1 MKFFE
6 KYFPEKRRFRIF
18 AWAYLSLFL
27 ILFSYLFARQIWQ
40 KDDYLEKERLQ
51 GQRRILRPGA
61 RGDVLDREHRLL
73 IGNKA
78 HYSAILHL
86 EMLSQ
91 EIWKRKIEIRRFS
104 HQIREDFSARN
115 QLSLHEFIAHCMS
128 FSQIRDRGFVLKGK
142 LTAGSPKPELFCNG
156 KQLGVT
162 ILKGG
167 IWELQLAHNL
177 AENFESLIIQNSQDL
192 FELSLIHI

>member
-91 EIWKRKIEIRRFS
+91 EIWKRKLRFEGFLIRSEKIFP
-104 HQIREDFSARN
+104 HATNFPYMN
-115 QLSLHEFIAHCMS
+115 SLHIVCHFHKSVIE
-128 FSQIRDRGFVLKGK
+128 G
-142 LTAGSPKPELFCNG
+142 
-156 KQLGVT
+156 
-162 ILKGG
+162 
-167 IWELQLAHNL
+167 
-177 AENFESLIIQNSQDL
+177 
-192 FELSLIHI
+192 LS